1 MPNEILTA
9 KNILKIL
16 KRLNDGHTL
25 RLKLLSE
32 DMGMSTRNLER
43 YFATIKAV
51 FPDAFN
57 KGSDEGG
64 YFYRPNKPDFNLNSS
79 FLAMSAIVY
88 SLMPKVEFNKFFNS
102 LDSES
107 KKILKKEIKKIDAIY
122 KFITKPFEDINSEI
136 LKNIEHCVKFSHQIS
151 LEYDN
156 TIDKRVLNVKP
167 YKIVFID
174 ENFYLACLDG
184 DKFLMLRISFIKNV
198 KKLNKF
204 NHTNEYVD
212 RFINEGLQT
221 SFSNFDHFKNGNFI
235 EVKLKISK
243 NIARY
248 FSSKK
253 KFFSTQSIRELEGGE
268 KIVTYR
274 VTQLKEILPF
284 IKKWLPDVEVIEPIQ
299 LKDKILEDI
308 LEYQKRC
315 AKM

>member
-1 MPNEILTA
+1 MPNEISTA
-9 KNILKIL
+9 KNILEIL
-16 KRLNDGHTL
+16 KRLNDGQTL

-43 YFATIKAV
+43 YFTTIKAI
-51 FPDAFN
+51 FPDVFN

-253 KFFSTQSIRELEGGE
+253 KFFSTQSIRELESGE